1 MMLIRRRSTSLLL
14 IFLAIVVDQLQIP
27 LVTCQEEED
36 TQCLPRKTFL
46 AFLRLP
52 EVSSNLAAY
61 SRSARII
68 QDGRNDFMHLKALST
83 EDTSDDTKI
92 CLPAEVYYEIFSDP
106 TMRAHLSVIER
117 AQRMV
122 EDSEHDYTSFEAE
135 KRSIAT
141 LAKNDDLPA
150 SIQERYQEDDVDD
163 DEKRSQSSMTAEEIL
178 KMYAGH
184 TPEELGKSAE
194 SIITAYT
201 LPSGD
206 IDIESLSR
214 DFHNAKRNVGALARD
229 YALPSGR
236 RNRASSDS
244 DSQESSSNSN
254 KRNIAMLARDRLL
267 PKGNKRN
274 IGSLGRVYIVPSYQ
288 GKRNI
293 GALARDSMLP
303 MGKRYL
309 GALVKSGGYPYIYN
323 KRNIASLA
331 RNGLY
336 NYVKR
341 NIGTLA
347 RDWNLPQSRHSR
359 SLNEKELGAAR
370 IDLDNLQW
378 IDLAKHPED
387 HHHNHELDFN
397 KLRKGLKVNKNKSIL
412 ESELVDAKNK
422 SRNKRQIDYSEEYP
436 LPVMQNTNVLDYD
449 DFMEALIAGYPI
461 AEKRFM
467 GSESSERHENGD
479 DNDDGTNDDK
489 SINQS
494 LMDYQEVY
502 QPSKRHIGALARLG
516 WLPSFRAARF
526 SRSPRYLV
534 GRQDSSDGPSTNN
547 SPNTPTRSL
556 DTWKRLRTRD
566 MHYQNYQGYCR
577 YGFRK

>member
-1 MMLIRRRSTSLLL
+1 MPSSRHFTSLLL
-14 IFLAIVVDQLQIP
+14 ILFAIIVDQLQIP

-36 TQCLPRKTFL
+36 MQCLPRKTFL

-68 QDGRNDFMHLKALST
+68 QDARNDFMHLKALSS

-92 CLPAEVYYEIFSDP
+92 CFPAEVYYEIFSDP

-122 EDSEHDYTSFEAE
+122 ENPEHDAVNFETE

-150 SIQERYQEDDVDD
+150 SIQDRYQGEDD
-163 DEKRSQSSMTAEEIL
+163 DEKRSQSSMSPDEIL
-178 KMYAGH
+178 KMYVGH

-194 SIITAYT
+194 DIINEYT
-201 LPSGD
+201 LPNGE
-206 IDIESLSR
+206 IDVESLSR
-214 DFHNAKRNVGALARD
+214 DFHSTKRNVAALARD

-236 RNRASSDS
+236 RNSASA
-244 DSQESSSNSN
+244 DSQQSSLHGD

-267 PKGNKRN
+267 PKGYKRN

-293 GALARDSMLP
+293 AALARDSMLP

-331 RNGLY
+331 RNGVY

-370 IDLDNLQW
+370 IDLDNLQR
-378 IDLAKHPED
+378 IDSTKHND
-387 HHHNHELDFN
+387 DLHAHNHDFDLN
-397 KLRKGLKVNKNKSIL
+397 KFSKGFKLNKNKNSNKSIL

-422 SRNKRQIDYSEEYP
+422 SRSKRQIDYSEEYP
-436 LPVMQNTNVLDYD
+436 LPVMQNANVLDYD
-449 DFMEALIAGYPI
+449 DFMEALIADYPI

-467 GSESSERHENGD
+467 GAGTATSERHENGD
-479 DNDDGTNDDK
+479 VNDDGTDDDK
-489 SINQS
+489 AIKQT
-494 LMDYQEVY
+494 LMGYQDVY

-534 GRQDSSDGPSTNN
+534 GRSD
-547 SPNTPTRSL
+547 
-556 DTWKRLRTRD
+556 
-566 MHYQNYQGYCR
+566 Q
-577 YGFRK
+577 